1 MKNITLSADE
11 HLIEAARRQAA
22 SEHTTLNAQFR
33 LWLEDYVQRKRQ
45 VEQAMDTI
53 EDLRGKYSTAG
64 RKFTR
69 DEMNER
75 R

>member
-11 HLIEAARRQAA
+11 KLIEAARRRAA
-22 SEHTTLNAQFR
+22 SEHTTLNQQFR
-33 LWLEDYVQRKRQ
+33 IWLEEYARRKQQADEAMEVIKRMRTYVRT
-45 VEQAMDTI
+45 D
-53 EDLRGKYSTAG
+53 G

-75 R
+75 